1 MRTRTDIAAA
11 YTGASGAAYDRMPA
25 IAGVGCTPFYRRG
38 GTVGRT
44 AVELACA
51 AILDSLC
58 DAGLTADDV
67 DGFALFSGG
76 LDVGLLVETL
86 GIPEIRFAATV
97 AGSGGGSAGSVGLAS
112 AAIASGMASVV
123 VSVVAVQQL
132 TRMGAALAP
141 GDGSGQYAAR
151 PTAQSD
157 FTIPAGLLAPGQ
169 AFAMIAARHMHEF
182 GTRRED
188 FAEVAISTRAN
199 ATRRETALMRTP
211 LTLEQ
216 YLDSRIIADPL
227 CLYDHCLE
235 SEGAVAIVTTSLAR
249 ARGCRNAPV
258 RVLAS
263 AHGGSGDWGRAI
275 GAFNMPD
282 SVFASSGHTAV
293 ARTLYGRAGL
303 SPSDVDVALLY
314 DHFSPMVIMQ
324 LEDYGFCLRGE
335 GGPFVREGNIR
346 WPGGA
351 LPVNTHGGNL
361 SEAYI
366 LGMTHI
372 LEAVEQIRGT
382 AVNQVPDAE
391 VALVTGGPA
400 PVPVS
405 ALLLGRE

>member
-51 AILDSLC
+51 AILDSLW

-227 CLYDHCLE
+227 CRGDRDHLAGPSTWLSQCTCA
-235 SEGAVAIVTTSLAR
+235 GASQRPRRFRRLGASDRCFQHAR
-249 ARGCRNAPV
+249 LRFRQQRSHRRG
-258 RVLAS
+258 
-263 AHGGSGDWGRAI
+263 
-275 GAFNMPD
+275 
-282 SVFASSGHTAV
+282 
-293 ARTLYGRAGL
+293 
-303 SPSDVDVALLY
+303 
-314 DHFSPMVIMQ
+314 
-324 LEDYGFCLRGE
+324 
-335 GGPFVREGNIR
+335 
-346 WPGGA
+346 
-351 LPVNTHGGNL
+351 
-361 SEAYI
+361 
-366 LGMTHI
+366 
-372 LEAVEQIRGT
+372 
-382 AVNQVPDAE
+382 PDA
-391 VALVTGGPA
+391 VRPSGTLTV
-400 PVPVS
+400 
-405 ALLLGRE
+405 RR